1 MSAPKA
7 RSRSRGRGD
16 WHRLPE
22 RQRILLQLLC
32 ALDGSATRLDFQK
45 ILFLYCQDCDDKGL
59 YDFVPYKYGA
69 FSFTSYAD
77 YRKLATRGWI
87 TEDNERWVLTD
98 KGRKIASAVLGEE
111 IATFVKGLKGL
122 RGDSLVAET
131 YRRFPYYAIRS
142 EVLERVLK
150 GDQVALKRVEEERT
164 VVTRWPLLTI
174 GYEGRSLEA
183 YLNTLIQAGANILC
197 DVRKNPVSRKYGF
210 SQGTLRNACGGV
222 GIRYEHFPQLGIASD
237 ERTALDTQEDYDALF
252 KRYKR
257 NTLPKQGKALNA
269 ILEWIRGG
277 ASVALT
283 CYERLPEQCH
293 RHCVAEALEEISSG
307 EYPAQHL

>member
-1 MSAPKA
+1 M
-7 RSRSRGRGD
+7 
-16 WHRLPE
+16 
-22 RQRILLQLLC
+22 LQLLS
-32 ALDGSATRLDFQK
+32 ALGGSATRLDFQK
-45 ILFLYCQDCDDKGL
+45 ILFLYCQDYNGNGL

-77 YRKLATRGWI
+77 YRKLATGGWI
-87 TEDNERWVLTD
+87 TEDKERWVLTD
-98 KGRKIASAVLGEE
+98 EGRKIASALPREK

-142 EVLERVLK
+142 EILARVLK
-150 GDQVALKRVEEERT
+150 NDQVALQRVNEEKTEEAH
-164 VVTRWPLLTI
+164 WPLLTI

-183 YLNTLIQAGANILC
+183 YLNMLIQAGVNILC

-210 SQGTLRNACGGV
+210 SQGTLRNACDGV

-257 NTLPKQGKALNA
+257 NTLPKQGKALHT
-269 ILEWIRGG
+269 ILEWIRRGD
-277 ASVALT
+277 SVALT
-283 CYERLPEQCH
+283 CYERSPEQCH
-293 RHCVAEALEEISSG
+293 RHCVADALEQISSG